1 MTAGTTRAALRAAGR
16 AALEAA
22 LRRPRIAAPAT
33 VVAQVVLDAG
43 VAADDGRT
51 RTLYRW
57 HLPLPA
63 GAGAPDAPTDRG
75 PADSPVAPA
84 GQEPADTGRRLI
96 RAYRAGEDDAEVL
109 RINQV
114 AFGSWHPE
122 QRRWGRADLR
132 AAVAAAAFTPQD
144 LLVLPAGDALAGF
157 ILTRLIADGART
169 VGLVE
174 VIATDPAAAPSGAG
188 RDLLAAAAAQLAAR
202 GLPRL
207 VWYCEAD
214 NVAMVVTSARIGAV
228 VARVERRAGEAPL
241 GPVAAGT

>member
-1 MTAGTTRAALRAAGR
+1 MTAGTARAALRAAGR

-22 LRRPRIAAPAT
+22 VSRPRIAAPAA
-33 VVAQVVLDAG
+33 VVAQVVLDAC

-57 HLPLPA
+57 HLPLPP
-63 GAGAPDAPTDRG
+63 GAGA
-75 PADSPVAPA
+75 PVAPA
-84 GQEPADTGRRLI
+84 GREPDGIGRSQI
-96 RAYRAGEDDAEVL
+96 RAYRAADDEAEVL
-109 RINQV
+109 RINQA

-122 QRRWGRADLR
+122 QRRWGRAELR
-132 AAVAAAAFTPQD
+132 AALAAADFEPQD
-144 LLVLPAGDALAGF
+144 LLVLPAAGALAGF
-157 ILTRLIADGART
+157 VLTRLITDGAGT

-174 VIATDPAAAPSGAG
+174 VIATDPAAAPRGAG

-214 NVAMVVTSARIGAV
+214 NVAMVVTSARLGAV

-241 GPVAAGT
+241 GPVAART

>member
-75 PADSPVAPA
+75 PAS
-84 GQEPADTGRRLI
+84 GGRSLI

-241 GPVAAGT
+241 GPVAVRT